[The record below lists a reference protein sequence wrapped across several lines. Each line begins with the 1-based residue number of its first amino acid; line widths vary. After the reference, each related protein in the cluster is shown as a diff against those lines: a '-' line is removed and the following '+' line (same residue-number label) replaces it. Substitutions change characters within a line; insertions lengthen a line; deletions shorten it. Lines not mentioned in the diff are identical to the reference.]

1 MINIFERRR
10 YLIILITIL
19 YFFGIL
25 EQIFNSENFLDFL
38 SNIFFQLSTIIYIFS
53 VTFVIRLISSARK
66 IKRLSNEIISGKFI
80 NDINLVKAKDSYDKA
95 TYEIIDSFSKELS
108 KEKNSINELENI
120 LANIKFGLMVIEN
133 KEDKIIYI
141 NNELKKIIGIPN
153 SEPCINKKY
162 WEIFFNSSF
171 SDVVNEAKK
180 NKSFVKSEISLGST
194 LDKILVVR
202 IGFIDNNKNKM
213 LITLSDVTEIRQ
225 MNKIKEE
232 LVLNVSHELRTP
244 LSGIIGATELLNS
257 NIGKEDETIN
267 KMIDIIVRNS
277 SRLNEITQDL
287 LILSEIENKEKS
299 KDIERHIVDLK
310 ELIDNVEE
318 IIFSS
323 QKDKEVKIIK
333 NYQNASIPFN
343 GYPSE
348 LEKIF
353 TNLLQNSLK
362 FIPNNG
368 KIEINIIQNLDK
380 IIIQIKDNGPGINP
394 ANLEKIFERFYT
406 IDSSRS
412 KELSGTGL
420 GLSIVKHAVSLHEGK
435 IQALPFN
442 DGAFFEITLPIIN

>member
-1 MINIFERRR
+1 
-10 YLIILITIL
+10 
-19 YFFGIL
+19 
-25 EQIFNSENFLDFL
+25 
-38 SNIFFQLSTIIYIFS
+38 
-53 VTFVIRLISSARK
+53 
-66 IKRLSNEIISGKFI
+66 
-80 NDINLVKAKDSYDKA
+80 
-95 TYEIIDSFSKELS
+95 
-108 KEKNSINELENI
+108 
-120 LANIKFGLMVIEN
+120 MVIEN

-213 LITLSDVTEIRQ
+213 LITLSDVTETRQ

-323 QKDKEVKIIK
+323 QKDKEIKIIK

-343 GYPSE
+343 GYSSE

-380 IIIQIKDNGPGINP
+380 IIIEIKDNGPGINP

-412 KELSGTGL
+412 KDLTGTGL

-435 IQALPFN
+435 IQALPSN